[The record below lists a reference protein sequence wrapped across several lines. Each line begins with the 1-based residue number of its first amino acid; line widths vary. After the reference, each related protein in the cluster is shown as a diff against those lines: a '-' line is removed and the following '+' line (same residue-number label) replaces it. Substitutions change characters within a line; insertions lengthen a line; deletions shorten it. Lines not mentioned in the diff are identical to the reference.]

1 MNHSSKRHVTQ
12 EMNQCCVC
20 TSHAAYQRIH
30 FKVYLL
36 ITCFNVSINVE
47 PISHFPHKNVKKKE
61 KKKKDDLRLLR
72 FWVVRVVPN
81 ILEDSPKL
89 FCGFRL
95 SRHDSLNPC
104 NPKLTWDVEIRG
116 VWRPYHV
123 LVDVAGEDRSLWLWV
138 HVCGCHVVEWIW
150 DQSDTS
156 PVIAKDKNQ
165 NSAWNLCTWLFLG

>member
-81 ILEDSPKL
+81 TLEDSPKL

-104 NPKLTWDVEIRG
+104 NPKLTWDVEIRRVEAIPCAG
-116 VWRPYHV
+116 RCCWWRQIFVTLSARLRLPCCRMN
-123 LVDVAGEDRSLWLWV
+123 LGP
-138 HVCGCHVVEWIW
+138 IW
-150 DQSDTS
+150 RLTSDS
-156 PVIAKDKNQ
+156 Q
-165 NSAWNLCTWLFLG
+165 G

>member
-1 MNHSSKRHVTQ
+1 MNHSSIKRHLTQ

-20 TSHAAYQRIH
+20 TSHAAYQRTH

-36 ITCFNVSINVE
+36 ITCFNVLINVE
-47 PISHFPHKNVKKKE
+47 PISHFPHKNE
-61 KKKKDDLRLLR
+61 KKKWRATWD
-72 FWVVRVVPN
+72 FCVVPN
-81 ILEDSPKL
+81 ILEDSPQL

-138 HVCGCHVVEWIW
+138 HACGCHPVEWIW
-150 DQSDTS
+150 DQSDAS
-156 PVIAKDKNQ
+156 PVIAKDKNR